1 MQRYNRSLDFILSA
15 AVKLHQGKPVLAAK
29 LLTKATKEPSFAH
42 AVRILEASCEAGY
55 QAQAK
60 VIEAKM
66 KVKAAEEAEDAD
78 LEGLVGDLDDLG
90 AEEAEGGEPEG
101 EPEEVEDE
109 AIGEEETEDE
119 GPLAASAKFE
129 RLLASMTKPKA
140 VAKKK

>member
-78 LEGLVGDLDDLG
+78 LEGLG

>member
-1 MQRYNRSLDFILSA
+1 MQRYNRSLDFMLSA

-42 AVRILEASCEAGY
+42 AVRILEASLQQGF

-60 VIEAKM
+60 VIEARL

-90 AEEAEGGEPEG
+90 EEESHGGEAEG

-109 AIGEEETEDE
+109 AIEEESEEESDE
-119 GPLAASAKFE
+119 PFEASAKFAE
-129 RLLASMTKPKA
+129 ILASMQKG
-140 VAKKK
+140 KKQKRG